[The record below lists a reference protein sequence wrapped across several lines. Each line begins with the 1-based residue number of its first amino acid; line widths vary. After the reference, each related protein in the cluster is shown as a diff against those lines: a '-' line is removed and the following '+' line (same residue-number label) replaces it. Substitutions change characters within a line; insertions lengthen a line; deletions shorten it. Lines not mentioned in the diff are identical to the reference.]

1 MAWPG
6 FVAQRQASSCNHEP
20 LRRGALQAHDAP
32 NWGQGA
38 APKRLDLPQHQVC
51 VSIPAHCSNH
61 DRSTGEE
68 QQYPR
73 NDIIHICPSR
83 RSAGHSRRARV
94 ANHLGATRSGAGSAA
109 EPSGAV
115 YGLLSPLLVVHA
127 VALQKPLPRF
137 ATWTS
142 GQALAHPDDLR
153 CVPSAASR
161 RRHVARIERCR
172 GGIRRQRD
180 QLIQDWPK
188 PFCAF
193 ISC

>member
-1 MAWPG
+1 MIRPTSAVH
-6 FVAQRQASSCNHEP
+6 FQ
-20 LRRGALQAHDAP
+20 
-32 NWGQGA
+32 
-38 APKRLDLPQHQVC
+38 
-51 VSIPAHCSNH
+51 PAHCSNH
-61 DRSTGEE
+61 DRSVVRKSSILATISFMFVPHVDP
-68 QQYPR
+68 Q
-73 NDIIHICPSR
+73 
-83 RSAGHSRRARV
+83 ATAAKLAL
-94 ANHLGATRSGAGSAA
+94 ANHLGTCQSGAGSAA
-109 EPSGAV
+109 EPSGAA

-137 ATWTS
+137 TTWTS

-161 RRHVARIERCR
+161 RRHVARIEHCR

-193 ISC
+193 IFF